1 MYIRRVKRKCMVRSC
16 KNTDCFSISRTREA
30 GNTVIACKNCLAEA
44 IEAIDTLPE
53 DQKTNVPDAIHTQ
66 APPLFFNAD
75 VQEKQAANDKT
86 QETKQTKKKK

>member
-1 MYIRRVKRKCMVRSC
+1 MYIRRVKRKCTVRGC

-44 IEAIDTLPE
+44 IDAIDTLPAE
-53 DQKTNVPDAIHTQ
+53 QKTNIPKEIHTQ

-75 VQEKQAANDKT
+75 AQEKQVVKDKP
-86 QETKQTKKKK
+86 QEVKQIKKKK